1 MYDPIDR
8 FIAVAQRMRVSR
20 LLACLGFPLAAAC
33 SGDHTT
39 QPVTTPCASGVGT
52 PIALVAGA
60 YTVVDPATSSQCVQ
74 FAANAASESTEYLV
88 VAQSAA
94 GTSGQRS
101 AFRLQGG
108 AAAAAAIVAEQAPLP
123 SATRSQV
130 AVDFDRRLRQM
141 ARMHSYPLVPAAL
154 RTAATAPQTPAVVTP
169 PTVGSLRVFKVCGNL
184 ACSTIKNVAAKVRVV
199 GQHIAVYVDTLAP
212 AAGLDS
218 AELDSL
224 KQVFDT
230 RLYPIDT
237 TAFGGVSDVDSNSV
251 VIVLMTGVVNS
262 LVTRTQCHQSGFVAG
277 FFFSGDL
284 DPTAVSRFNHG
295 EVFYSIVADP
305 DSTLSC
311 AHTAAELDNLTPVTF
326 VHELQHMISFVQHV
340 LVRSGASEEGWLDEG
355 LSKYAEELAGRSYLP
370 GNQQQFSNYVI
381 GDVYDAYQ
389 YLNAPSASPLLIPED
404 TGSLADV
411 GASWLF
417 TRYLVD
423 QFGAALPR
431 QLHLTTLVGSA
442 NVAAQTGQP
451 FTTLVTRW
459 ALSNWVSDLPGFSAP
474 AELRDTSWHFRTT
487 FASLHSLDPTDFPLA
502 YPLVP
507 GAGAGSQISIG
518 GTLTSGSG
526 AYVRVF
532 QPPSGA
538 GFSLRFTRDGST
550 SLAPTLVPR
559 LDIIRIR

>member
-1 MYDPIDR
+1 MGVR
-8 FIAVAQRMRVSR
+8 FSSYLVSSIGVALAVA
-20 LLACLGFPLAAAC
+20 C
-33 SGDHTT
+33 SSDH
-39 QPVTTPCASGVGT
+39 VTTPPPTPCGTGVGT
-52 PIALVAGA
+52 PISLAVGA
-60 YTVVDPATSSQCVQ
+60 YTVVDPATSSDCVQ
-74 FAANAASESTEYLV
+74 FAANASAESTEYLV

-94 GTSGQRS
+94 GTSGQTS
-101 AFRLQGG
+101 PFRLQGG
-108 AAAAAAIVAEQAPLP
+108 AAAASAMVVAQTSPP
-123 SATRSQV
+123 VTRSQV
-130 AVDFDRRLRQM
+130 AVTFDQTMRRM
-141 ARMHSYPLVPAAL
+141 ARTRSYPFVPATL
-154 RTAATAPQTPAVVTP
+154 RTAAAAPGAVVLAP

-184 ACSTIKNVAAKVRVV
+184 SCSTIKNVAAKARVV

-237 TAFGGVSDVDSNSV
+237 TAFGGVSDIDSNSV
-251 VIVLMTGVVNS
+251 VIVLMTGVVNA
-262 LVTRTQCHQSGFVAG
+262 LVTRAQCHQSGFVAG
-277 FFFSGDL
+277 FFFAGDL
-284 DPTAVSRFNHG
+284 DPTFSSQFNHG
-295 EVFYSIVADP
+295 EVFYSVVADP

-311 AHTAAELDNLTPVTF
+311 AHTAAQLDDLTPVTF
-326 VHELQHMISFVQHV
+326 VHEFQHMISFVQHV
-340 LVRSGASEEGWLDEG
+340 LVRGGNTEEGWLDEG

-370 GNQQQFSNYVI
+370 GNQQEFSNYVI

-389 YLNAPSASPLLIPED
+389 YLAAPSGAPLLIAED
-404 TGSLADV
+404 TGSLAEI

-431 QLHLTTLVGSA
+431 QLHQTTLVGSP

-459 ALSNWVSDLPGFSAP
+459 ALSNWVSDLPGFTAP
-474 AELRDTSWHFRTT
+474 SELQDTSWHFRTT
-487 FASLHSLDPTDFPLA
+487 FASLHAGDPADFPLA

-507 GAGAGSQISIG
+507 ATGAGSQISIG
-518 GTLTSGSG
+518 GTVTSGSG
-526 AYVRVF
+526 SYVRVF

-538 GFSLRFTRDGST
+538 GFSLHFTRDGST
-550 SLAPTLVPR
+550 ALSAAVVPR
-559 LDIIRIR
+559 LDIVRIR

>member
-1 MYDPIDR
+1 MGMR
-8 FIAVAQRMRVSR
+8 FSSLVG
-20 LLACLGFPLAAAC
+20 CLGLALAAGC
-33 SGDHTT
+33 SGDH
-39 QPVTTPCASGVGT
+39 VTTPTPSACAAGVGT
-52 PIALVAGA
+52 PISLGVAA
-60 YTVVDPATSSQCVQ
+60 YTTVDPATDSGCVR
-74 FAANAASESTEYLV
+74 FAANASTIDSAEYLV

-94 GTSGQRS
+94 GTSGQS
-101 AFRLQGG
+101 SPFRLQGG
-108 AAAAAAIVAEQAPLP
+108 TATATAAALVAAGASP
-123 SATRSQV
+123 ATRSEN
-130 AVDFDRRLRQM
+130 AVLFDARMRSM
-141 ARMHSYPLVPAAL
+141 ARNRSYPFVPAAL
-154 RTAATAPQTPAVVTP
+154 QAAAPVGAAMAP

-184 ACSTIKNVAAKVRVV
+184 SCSSIKNVAAKARVV

-237 TAFGGVSDVDSNSV
+237 TAFGGVSDIDSNSV

-262 LVTRTQCHQSGFVAG
+262 LVSRTQCRQSGFVAG
-277 FFFSGDL
+277 FFFAGDL
-284 DPTAVSRFNHG
+284 DPTVSSQFNHG

-311 AHTAAELDNLTPVTF
+311 PHTAAQLDNLTPVTF
-326 VHELQHMISFVQHV
+326 VHEFQHMISFDQHV
-340 LVRSGASEEGWLDEG
+340 LVRGGNTEEGWLDEG

-370 GNQQQFSNYVI
+370 GNNQQFSNYVI
-381 GDVYDAYQ
+381 GDLFDANE
-389 YLNAPSASPLLIPED
+389 YLHAPSSSPLLIPED
-404 TGSLADV
+404 TGSLADI

-423 QFGAALPR
+423 QFGSGLSLK
-431 QLHLTTLVGSA
+431 LHQTTLTGSA

-459 ALSNWVSDLPGFSAP
+459 ALANWVSDLPSFSAP
-474 AELRDTSWHFRTT
+474 AELQYSSWHFRTT
-487 FASLHSLDPTDFPLA
+487 FASLNSQDPADFPNP

-507 GAGAGSQISIG
+507 GTGAGSQVSIT

-532 QPPSGA
+532 QAPSGPA
-538 GFSLRFTRDGST
+538 FSLRFTRDGST
-550 SLAPTLVPR
+550 ALPAALAPR

>member
-1 MYDPIDR
+1 MGVR
-8 FIAVAQRMRVSR
+8 FSFIALCTGLVVV
-20 LLACLGFPLAAAC
+20 GC
-33 SGDHTT
+33 SSDH
-39 QPVTTPCASGVGT
+39 VTTPPSTPCGTGVGT
-52 PIALVAGA
+52 PISLAVGA
-60 YTVVDPATSSQCVQ
+60 YAVVDPATSSGCVQ
-74 FAANAASESTEYLV
+74 FAANASTSESTEYLV

-94 GTSGQRS
+94 GTSGQTS
-101 AFRLQGG
+101 PFRLQGG
-108 AAAAAAIVAEQAPLP
+108 AAAATAIAAAQAPP
-123 SATRSQV
+123 PPVTRSLNAV
-130 AVDFDRRLRQM
+130 AFDQTMRRM
-141 ARMHSYPLVPAAL
+141 ARTRGYPFVPSAL
-154 RTAATAPQTPAVVTP
+154 RTAGAASGAVALAP

-184 ACSTIKNVAAKVRVV
+184 SCSTIKNVAAKAKVV

-237 TAFGGVSDVDSNSV
+237 TAFGGVSDIDSNSV

-262 LVTRTQCHQSGFVAG
+262 LITRAQCHQNGFVAG
-277 FFFSGDL
+277 FFFAGDL
-284 DPTAVSRFNHG
+284 DPTFASQFNHG

-311 AHTAAELDNLTPVTF
+311 PHTAAQLDDLTPVTF
-326 VHELQHMISFVQHV
+326 VHEFQHMISFVQHV
-340 LVRSGASEEGWLDEG
+340 LVRSGNTEEGWLDEG

-370 GNQQQFSNYVI
+370 GNPQQFSNFVI
-381 GDVYDAYQ
+381 GDVFDAYQ
-389 YLNAPSASPLLIPED
+389 YLNAPSAAPLLIPED
-404 TGSLADV
+404 TGSLAEI

-423 QFGAALPR
+423 QFGAALPH
-431 QLHLTTLVGSA
+431 QLHQTTLVGSA

-474 AELRDTSWHFRTT
+474 GELKDTSWHFRTT
-487 FASLHSLDPTDFPLA
+487 FAGLNAQDPTDFPRA

-507 GAGAGSQISIG
+507 ATGAGSQISIG
-518 GTLTSGSG
+518 GTVTSGSG
-526 AYVRVF
+526 SYVRVF
-532 QPPSGA
+532 QRPSGA
-538 GFSLRFTRDGST
+538 GFSLHFTRDGSAAL
-550 SLAPTLVPR
+550 SAALVPR

>member
-1 MYDPIDR
+1 MYDPFDR
-8 FIAVAQRMRVSR
+8 FIPVANRVRIPR
-20 LLACLGFPLAAAC
+20 LMMSLALSLAAAC
-33 SGDHTT
+33 SSDHTT
-39 QPVTTPCASGVGT
+39 QPSTTPCATGVGT
-52 PIALVAGA
+52 PVSLSAGA
-60 YTVVDPATSSQCVQ
+60 YTAIDPATSSGCVQ
-74 FAANAASESTEYLV
+74 FAANASPSESTEYLV

-94 GTSGQRS
+94 GTPGQTS
-101 AFRLQGG
+101 PFRLQGG
-108 AAAAAAIVAEQAPLP
+108 AAATAAIAALQIPAPP
-123 SATRSQV
+123 TTRSAFAV
-130 AVDFDRRLRQM
+130 AFDKTLRQM
-141 ARMHSYPLVPAAL
+141 ARSRSYPLVPAAL
-154 RTAATAPQTPAVVTP
+154 RTAAAAPAAAALAPPA
-169 PTVGSLRVFKVCGNL
+169 VGSLRVFKVCGNL

-218 AELDSL
+218 TQLDSL

-262 LVTRTQCHQSGFVAG
+262 LVTRTQCRQSGFVAG
-277 FFFSGDL
+277 FFFAGDL
-284 DPTAVSRFNHG
+284 DPTVAAQFNHS
-295 EVFYSIVADP
+295 EIFYSVVADP

-311 AHTAAELDNLTPVTF
+311 PHTAAQLANLTPVTF
-326 VHELQHMISFVQHV
+326 VHEFQHMISFVQHV
-340 LVRSGASEEGWLDEG
+340 LVRGGAPEEGWLDEG

-381 GDVYDAYQ
+381 GDLYDAYQ
-389 YLNAPSASPLLIPED
+389 YLHAPSVSPLLIPED
-404 TGSLADV
+404 TGSLAEI

-423 QFGAALPR
+423 QFGDSVAR
-431 QLHLTTLVGSA
+431 KLHQTTLVGSA

-451 FTTLVTRW
+451 FTSLVTRW
-459 ALSNWVSDLPGFSAP
+459 ALANWVSDLPSFSP
-474 AELRDTSWHFRTT
+474 PGELQYTTWHFRTT
-487 FASLHSLDPTDFPLA
+487 YASLHLQDGADFPLA

-507 GAGAGSQISIG
+507 AMAGGGQVSLG

-526 AYVRVF
+526 SYVRLF

-538 GFSLRFTRDGST
+538 GFSVRFTRDGTAALS
-550 SLAPTLVPR
+550 AALVPR

>member
-1 MYDPIDR
+1 MGVR
-8 FIAVAQRMRVSR
+8 FSFIALCAGLVVV
-20 LLACLGFPLAAAC
+20 GC
-33 SGDHTT
+33 SSDH
-39 QPVTTPCASGVGT
+39 VTTPPPTPCGTGVGT
-52 PIALVAGA
+52 PISLAVGA
-60 YTVVDPATSSQCVQ
+60 YTVVDPATSSGCVQ
-74 FAANAASESTEYLV
+74 FAANASASESTEYLV

-94 GTSGQRS
+94 GTSGQTS
-101 AFRLQGG
+101 PFRLQGG
-108 AAAAAAIVAEQAPLP
+108 AAAATAIAAAQAPP
-123 SATRSQV
+123 PPVTRSLNAV
-130 AVDFDRRLRQM
+130 AFDQTMRRM
-141 ARMHSYPLVPAAL
+141 ARTRGYPFVPSAL
-154 RTAATAPQTPAVVTP
+154 RTAGAASGAVVLAP

-184 ACSTIKNVAAKVRVV
+184 SCSTIKNVAAKARVV

-237 TAFGGVSDVDSNSV
+237 TAFGGVSDIDSNSV

-262 LVTRTQCHQSGFVAG
+262 LITRAQCHQNGFVAG
-277 FFFSGDL
+277 FFFAGDL
-284 DPTAVSRFNHG
+284 DPTFASQFNHG

-311 AHTAAELDNLTPVTF
+311 PHTAAQLDDLTPVTF
-326 VHELQHMISFVQHV
+326 VHEFQHMISFVQHV
-340 LVRSGASEEGWLDEG
+340 LVRSGNTEEGWLDEG

-370 GNQQQFSNYVI
+370 GNTQQFSNFVI
-381 GDVYDAYQ
+381 GDVFDAYQ
-389 YLNAPSASPLLIPED
+389 YLNAPSAAPLLIPED
-404 TGSLADV
+404 TGSLAEI

-423 QFGAALPR
+423 QFGAALPH
-431 QLHLTTLVGSA
+431 QLHQTTLVGSA

-474 AELRDTSWHFRTT
+474 GELKDTSWHFRTT
-487 FASLHSLDPTDFPLA
+487 FAGLHTQDSTDFPRA

-507 GAGAGSQISIG
+507 ATGAGSQISIG
-518 GTLTSGSG
+518 GTVTSGSG
-526 AYVRVF
+526 SYVRVF
-532 QPPSGA
+532 QPPQGA
-538 GFSLRFTRDGST
+538 GFSLHFTRDGSAAL
-550 SLAPTLVPR
+550 SAALVPR

>member
-1 MYDPIDR
+1 MTRAGILNL
-8 FIAVAQRMRVSR
+8 FASVA
-20 LLACLGFPLAAAC
+20 LTLAAC
-33 SGDHTT
+33 SSDHTT

-52 PIALVAGA
+52 PVALAVAA

-74 FAANAASESTEYLV
+74 FAANASAESTEYLV

-94 GTSGQRS
+94 GTSGQTS
-101 AFRLQGG
+101 PFRLQGG
-108 AAAAAAIVAEQAPLP
+108 AAAATAMVTEQVPLP

-141 ARMHSYPLVPAAL
+141 ARARSYPFVPAAL
-154 RTAATAPQTPAVVTP
+154 RTAAAAPAAAALAP

-224 KQVFDT
+224 KQLFDT

-237 TAFGGVSDVDSNSV
+237 TAFGGVSDVDGNSV
-251 VIVLMTGVVNS
+251 VIVLMTGIVNS
-262 LVTRTQCHQSGFVAG
+262 LVTRTQCRQSGFVAG
-277 FFFSGDL
+277 FFFAGDL
-284 DPTAVSRFNHG
+284 DPTSASQFNNG
-295 EVFYSIVADP
+295 EIFYSIVADP

-311 AHTAAELDNLTPVTF
+311 PHTAAELDNLTPVTF

-340 LVRSGASEEGWLDEG
+340 LVRGGTSEEGWLDEG
-355 LSKYAEELAGRSYLP
+355 LSKYAEELAGRSFLP

-389 YLNAPSASPLLIPED
+389 YLNAPSASPLLIPQD

-423 QFGAALPR
+423 QFGAGLPR
-431 QLHLTTLVGSA
+431 QLHQTSLVGSA

-459 ALSNWVSDLPGFSAP
+459 ALSNWVSDLPGFTAP

-487 FASLHSLDPTDFPLA
+487 YASLHTVDPTDFPLA

-507 GAGAGSQISIG
+507 GAGAGGQISIG

-532 QPPSGA
+532 QPPNGA

-550 SLAPTLVPR
+550 SLAAALVPR
-559 LDIIRIR
+559 LDVIRIR